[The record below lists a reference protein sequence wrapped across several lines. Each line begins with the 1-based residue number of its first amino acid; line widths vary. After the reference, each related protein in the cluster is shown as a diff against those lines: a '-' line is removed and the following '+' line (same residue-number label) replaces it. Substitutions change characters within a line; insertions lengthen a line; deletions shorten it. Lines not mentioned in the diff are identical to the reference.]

1 MSQELEALK
10 ALQASVEQMSSDVK
24 KTAEKALEEAKNAGQ
39 VSAELK
45 AKIDADASALNADR
59 QKLNALEVQL
69 GEAEKAFASLPTRG
83 QAQAMSVGSTY
94 AADEKW
100 KEFQAGAAQS
110 SRMDSCRIDVKAAVT
125 SLDSGGE
132 SWTGSQNLGFVGALQ
147 SRLTIRD
154 LLPWV
159 PVDSGS
165 VEYTR
170 ETGFTN
176 NANVIEEN
184 PTGIKAESELL
195 FESATS
201 PIVTIAHWI
210 RATKQVLSDSKMLAA
225 YINLR
230 MGYGLKQKEE
240 SQLLY
245 GSGVGVNINGLAT
258 QATAYNNQGIT
269 VANETPLDRLRI
281 AMLQVE
287 LADLAPEG
295 HVLHPTDWAA
305 IELLKDGQ
313 SKYLFANPFGL
324 TVPTLWALPV
334 ATTKAQ
340 TKGEFLTG
348 AFRQGALGLDREDMS
363 IEVFNQ
369 DRDNV
374 VKNMVTI
381 LVEERIGLQVLRP
394 EAFVKGAL
402 KGTP

>member
-1 MSQELEALK
+1 MSQELAALQ
-10 ALQASVEQMSSDVK
+10 ALQASVDKLTSEVK
-24 KTAEKALEEAKNAGQ
+24 KTAEEALKEAKNAGQ
-39 VSAELK
+39 ISAELK
-45 AKIDADASALNADR
+45 NKIDTDATQLNADR
-59 QKLNALEVQL
+59 QRLNDMEVQL
-69 GEAEKAFASLPTRG
+69 GEAEKAFAAVPNRVNTK
-83 QAQAMSVGSTY
+83 AASVGSVF
-94 AADEKW
+94 AEDEKW
-100 KEFQAGAAQS
+100 KEFQAGAANS
-110 SRMDSCRIDVKAAVT
+110 SRMDSCRIDVQAAVT
-125 SLDSGGE
+125 SLDSGGQA
-132 SWTGSQNLGFVGALQ
+132 WTGSENLGFVGALQ

-154 LLPWV
+154 LLAWV
-159 PVDSGS
+159 PVSSGS

-176 NANVIEEN
+176 NANTIEEN
-184 PTGIKAESELL
+184 PTGIKAESELT
-195 FESATS
+195 FENAVA

-225 YINLR
+225 YINFR

-240 SQLLY
+240 AQLLY

-258 QATAYNNQGIT
+258 QAVAYDNQGIT
-269 VANETPLDRLRI
+269 VTSETALDRMRI

-305 IELLKDGQ
+305 IELLKDSQ
-313 SKYLFANPFGL
+313 NRYLFANPFGL

-340 TKGEFLTG
+340 TKGNFLTG
-348 AFRQGALGLDREDMS
+348 AFRQGALGLDREEMS

-374 VKNMVTI
+374 VKNMVTV
-381 LVEERIGLQVLRP
+381 LVEERIGLQVFRP

-402 KGTP
+402 KATP